1 MAGGKL
7 NIIARL
13 QRWMDSV
20 PGQSFLNYAYS
31 WGAAIVIL
39 GTLFKLTHIKG
50 ADLMLFVGMG
60 TEVFVFIIS
69 GFDRPF
75 NAKAAKEEEDV
86 EDEDYE
92 EEEEQEENNAVETA
106 ETVAQAQPTVVGGGT
121 VYVGQPVA
129 AASGSPVASA
139 VSEAQPQTVV
149 TGAMPQGQPA
159 AVMPDAAAMAS
170 VSAAAAL
177 DTQKL
182 IEIVQEANKDLM
194 EQAKAACNPEIGTA
208 AENYVQELKELTDVL
223 RQVGE
228 QARHLTQDSEEMDKL
243 NRTLTSINTIYE
255 MQLKSVSLQVG
266 TIDQINDQTRRMA
279 QLIEELN
286 NVYTR
291 MIQALTVNMPQ
302 NNGGR
307 PVAP

>member
-1 MAGGKL
+1 MAGQKN

-39 GTLFKLTHIKG
+39 GALFKLTHIKG
-50 ADLMLFVGMG
+50 ADLMLFVGMS
-60 TEVFVFIIS
+60 TEVFVFFIS

-75 NAKAAKEEEDV
+75 DAKKDEEDGEEVTEETSVSIPASSSV
-86 EDEDYE
+86 ERA
-92 EEEEQEENNAVETA
+92 Q
-106 ETVAQAQPTVVGGGT
+106 TVAEPTLVVEQPVSSTVPVGGMASD
-121 VYVGQPVA
+121 VQAASVA
-129 AASGSPVASA
+129 A
-139 VSEAQPQTVV
+139 
-149 TGAMPQGQPA
+149 
-159 AVMPDAAAMAS
+159 
-170 VSAAAAL
+170 VSAAAAV

-194 EQAKAACNPEIGTA
+194 EQAKLACNPEIGAA
-208 AENYVQELKELTDVL
+208 AENYVQELKELTEIL

-266 TIDQINDQTRRMA
+266 AIDQINDQTRRMA

-286 NVYTR
+286 SVYTR
-291 MIQALTVNMPQ
+291 MIQALTVNMPK
-302 NNGGR
+302 NNGGQT
-307 PVAP
+307 VAP

>member
-1 MAGGKL
+1 MAGQKN

-39 GTLFKLTHIKG
+39 GALFKLTHIKG
-50 ADLMLFVGMG
+50 ADLMLFVGMS

-75 NAKAAKEEEDV
+75 DAKKDEPDELEDIHDFEKV
-86 EDEDYE
+86 KREDTDME
-92 EEEEQEENNAVETA
+92 
-106 ETVAQAQPTVVGGGT
+106 
-121 VYVGQPVA
+121 
-129 AASGSPVASA
+129 
-139 VSEAQPQTVV
+139 
-149 TGAMPQGQPA
+149 PA
-159 AVMPDAAAMAS
+159 AVPVRQEQAGEVTAYAS
-170 VSAAAAL
+170 SVEVATVSAVSAAAAV

-182 IEIVQEANKDLM
+182 LEIVQEANKDLM
-194 EQAKAACNPEIGTA
+194 EQAKSACNPEIGVA
-208 AENYVQELKELTDVL
+208 AENYVQELKELTEIL

-266 TIDQINDQTRRMA
+266 AIDQINDQTRRMA

-286 NVYTR
+286 SVYTR
-291 MIQALTVNMPQ
+291 MIQALTVNMPK
-302 NNGGR
+302 NGGGAQQ
-307 PVAP
+307 PL

>member
-1 MAGGKL
+1 MAGQKN

-39 GTLFKLTHIKG
+39 GALFKLTHIKG
-50 ADLMLFVGMG
+50 ADLMLFVGMS
-60 TEVFVFIIS
+60 TEVFVFFIS

-75 NAKAAKEEEDV
+75 DAKKDEEDDDDETV
-86 EDEDYE
+86 EDVKV
-92 EEEEQEENNAVETA
+92 QKPVVTVENNQNVSEGIPSVAPMAQVQTA
-106 ETVAQAQPTVVGGGT
+106 GMVSAPELQAAS
-121 VYVGQPVA
+121 VA
-129 AASGSPVASA
+129 A
-139 VSEAQPQTVV
+139 
-149 TGAMPQGQPA
+149 
-159 AVMPDAAAMAS
+159 
-170 VSAAAAL
+170 VSAAAAV

-194 EQAKAACNPEIGTA
+194 EQAKSACNPEIGAA
-208 AENYVQELKELTDVL
+208 AENYVQELKELTEIL

-266 TIDQINDQTRRMA
+266 AIDQINDQTRRMA

-286 NVYTR
+286 SVYTR
-291 MIQALTVNMPQ
+291 MIQALTVNMPK
-302 NNGGR
+302 NNGGQT
-307 PVAP
+307 VAP

>member
-1 MAGGKL
+1 MAGQKN

-39 GTLFKLTHIKG
+39 GALFKLTHIKG
-50 ADLMLFVGMG
+50 ADLMLFVGMS
-60 TEVFVFIIS
+60 TEVFVFFIS

-75 NAKAAKEEEDV
+75 DAKKDEEDDDDEETV
-86 EDEDYE
+86 EDVKV
-92 EEEEQEENNAVETA
+92 QKPVVTVENNQKVSEGIPSVAPMAQVQTA
-106 ETVAQAQPTVVGGGT
+106 GMVPAPELQAAS
-121 VYVGQPVA
+121 VA
-129 AASGSPVASA
+129 A
-139 VSEAQPQTVV
+139 
-149 TGAMPQGQPA
+149 
-159 AVMPDAAAMAS
+159 
-170 VSAAAAL
+170 VSAAAAV

-194 EQAKAACNPEIGTA
+194 EQAKSACNPEIGAA
-208 AENYVQELKELTDVL
+208 AENYVQELKELTEIL

-266 TIDQINDQTRRMA
+266 AIDQINDQTRRMA

-286 NVYTR
+286 SVYTR
-291 MIQALTVNMPQ
+291 MIQALTVNMPK
-302 NNGGR
+302 NNGGQT
-307 PVAP
+307 VAP

>member
-1 MAGGKL
+1 MAGGKN

-39 GTLFKLTHIKG
+39 GALFKLTHIKG
-50 ADLMLFVGMG
+50 ADLMLFVGMS

-75 NAKAAKEEEDV
+75 DAKKQDDDELEEDELEEDELEEE
-86 EDEDYE
+86 
-92 EEEEQEENNAVETA
+92 NAEASLPTGEAVSPQPSF
-106 ETVAQAQPTVVGGGT
+106 VQPTVV
-121 VYVGQPVA
+121 VGNPAPVDL
-129 AASGSPVASA
+129 SSS
-139 VSEAQPQTVV
+139 
-149 TGAMPQGQPA
+149 A
-159 AVMPDAAAMAS
+159 AVA
-170 VSAAAAL
+170 SAAAAV

-194 EQAKAACNPEIGTA
+194 EQAKVACNPEIGTA
-208 AENYVQELKELTDVL
+208 AENYVQELKELTEIL

-266 TIDQINDQTRRMA
+266 AIDQINDQTRRMA

-286 NVYTR
+286 SVYTR
-291 MIQALTVNMPQ
+291 MIQALTVNMPK
-302 NNGGR
+302 NNGAQN
-307 PVAP
+307 VAP

>member
-1 MAGGKL
+1 MAGQKN

-39 GTLFKLTHIKG
+39 GALFKLTHIKG
-50 ADLMLFVGMG
+50 ADLMLFVGMS
-60 TEVFVFIIS
+60 TEVFVFFIS

-75 NAKAAKEEEDV
+75 DAKKDEEDDDDEETV
-86 EDEDYE
+86 EDVKV
-92 EEEEQEENNAVETA
+92 QKPVVTVENNQNVSEGIPSVAPMAQVQTA
-106 ETVAQAQPTVVGGGT
+106 GMASAPELQAAS
-121 VYVGQPVA
+121 VA
-129 AASGSPVASA
+129 A
-139 VSEAQPQTVV
+139 
-149 TGAMPQGQPA
+149 
-159 AVMPDAAAMAS
+159 
-170 VSAAAAL
+170 VSAAAAV

-194 EQAKAACNPEIGTA
+194 EQAKSACNPEIGAA
-208 AENYVQELKELTDVL
+208 AENYVQELKELTEIL

-266 TIDQINDQTRRMA
+266 AIDQINDQTRRMA

-286 NVYTR
+286 SVYTR
-291 MIQALTVNMPQ
+291 MIQALTVNMPK
-302 NNGGR
+302 NNGGQT
-307 PVAP
+307 VAP

>member
-1 MAGGKL
+1 MAGQKN

-39 GTLFKLTHIKG
+39 GALFKLTHIKG
-50 ADLMLFVGMG
+50 ADLMLFVGMS
-60 TEVFVFIIS
+60 TEVFVFFIS

-75 NAKAAKEEEDV
+75 DAKKDEEDGEEVTEETSVSIPVSSSV
-86 EDEDYE
+86 EPAQTVAEPTL
-92 EEEEQEENNAVETA
+92 AVEQPVSS
-106 ETVAQAQPTVVGGGT
+106 TVPVGGMASD
-121 VYVGQPVA
+121 VQAASVA
-129 AASGSPVASA
+129 A
-139 VSEAQPQTVV
+139 
-149 TGAMPQGQPA
+149 
-159 AVMPDAAAMAS
+159 
-170 VSAAAAL
+170 VSAAAAV

-194 EQAKAACNPEIGTA
+194 EQAKLTCNPEIGAA
-208 AENYVQELKELTDVL
+208 AENYVQELKELTEIL

-266 TIDQINDQTRRMA
+266 AIDQINDQTRRMA

-286 NVYTR
+286 SVYTR
-291 MIQALTVNMPQ
+291 MIQALTVNMPK
-302 NNGGR
+302 NNGGQT
-307 PVAP
+307 VAP

>member
-1 MAGGKL
+1 MAGQKN
-7 NIIARL
+7 NIIVRL

-39 GTLFKLTHIKG
+39 GALFKLTHIKG
-50 ADLMLFVGMG
+50 ADLMLFVGMS
-60 TEVFVFIIS
+60 TEVFVFFIS

-75 NAKAAKEEEDV
+75 DAKKDEEDDDDEETV
-86 EDEDYE
+86 EDVKV
-92 EEEEQEENNAVETA
+92 QKPVVTVENNQNVSEGIPSVAPMAQVQTA
-106 ETVAQAQPTVVGGGT
+106 GMVSAPELQAAS
-121 VYVGQPVA
+121 VA
-129 AASGSPVASA
+129 A
-139 VSEAQPQTVV
+139 
-149 TGAMPQGQPA
+149 
-159 AVMPDAAAMAS
+159 
-170 VSAAAAL
+170 VSAAAAV

-194 EQAKAACNPEIGTA
+194 EQAKSACNPEIGAA
-208 AENYVQELKELTDVL
+208 AENYVQELKELTEIL

-266 TIDQINDQTRRMA
+266 AIDQINDQTRRMA

-286 NVYTR
+286 SVYTR
-291 MIQALTVNMPQ
+291 MIQALTVNMPK
-302 NNGGR
+302 NNGGQTVT
-307 PVAP
+307 P

>member
-1 MAGGKL
+1 MAGQKN

-39 GTLFKLTHIKG
+39 GALFKLTHIKG
-50 ADLMLFVGMG
+50 ADLMLFVGMS
-60 TEVFVFIIS
+60 TEVFVFFIS

-75 NAKAAKEEEDV
+75 DAKKDEEDDD
-86 EDEDYE
+86 DEE
-92 EEEEQEENNAVETA
+92 IEENIKEQKPVVTVGSNQNISEGTPSAAPTTQVQTA
-106 ETVAQAQPTVVGGGT
+106 GMVSSPELQT
-121 VYVGQPVA
+121 
-129 AASGSPVASA
+129 ASIAA
-139 VSEAQPQTVV
+139 VSAT
-149 TGAMPQGQPA
+149 A
-159 AVMPDAAAMAS
+159 AV
-170 VSAAAAL
+170 

-194 EQAKAACNPEIGTA
+194 EQAKSACNPEIGAA
-208 AENYVQELKELTDVL
+208 AENYVQELKELTDIL

-266 TIDQINDQTRRMA
+266 AIDQINDQTRRMA

-286 NVYTR
+286 SVYTR
-291 MIQALTVNMPQ
+291 MIQALTVNMPK
-302 NNGGR
+302 NNGGQTVT
-307 PVAP
+307 P

>member
-1 MAGGKL
+1 MAGQKN

-39 GTLFKLTHIKG
+39 GALFKLTHIKG
-50 ADLMLFVGMG
+50 ADLMLFVGMS
-60 TEVFVFIIS
+60 TEVFVFFIS

-75 NAKAAKEEEDV
+75 DAKKDEEDDDEETV
-86 EDEDYE
+86 EDVKV
-92 EEEEQEENNAVETA
+92 QKPVVTVENNQNVSEGIPSVAPMAQVQTA
-106 ETVAQAQPTVVGGGT
+106 GMVSAPELQTAS
-121 VYVGQPVA
+121 VA
-129 AASGSPVASA
+129 A
-139 VSEAQPQTVV
+139 
-149 TGAMPQGQPA
+149 
-159 AVMPDAAAMAS
+159 
-170 VSAAAAL
+170 VSAAAAV

-194 EQAKAACNPEIGTA
+194 EQAKSACNPEIGTA
-208 AENYVQELKELTDVL
+208 AENYVQELKELTEIL

-266 TIDQINDQTRRMA
+266 AIDQINDQTRRMA

-286 NVYTR
+286 SVYTR
-291 MIQALTVNMPQ
+291 MIQALTVNMPK
-302 NNGGR
+302 NNGGQT
-307 PVAP
+307 VAP